1 MPSTYATRSQI
12 KASSHS
18 IYSQHLQVF
27 TECLREELML
37 AALRRGS
44 HNKGSPQHRHFYIE
58 IDLLEPIL
66 IKYVR
71 PHFLGDIFLGY
82 PELEIQ
88 DTVRQ

>member
-1 MPSTYATRSQI
+1 MPLEAKLKPQVTRFTV
-12 KASSHS
+12 S
-18 IYSQHLQVF
+18 ICQVF

-37 AALRRGS
+37 AVLKHGS
-44 HNKGSPQHRHFYIE
+44 HNKGSPQYRHFYIE

-71 PHFLGDIFLGY
+71 LHFLGDIFLGY

-88 DTVRQ
+88 DTVHQ

>member
-1 MPSTYATRSQI
+1 MPLEAKLKPQVTRFTV
-12 KASSHS
+12 S
-18 IYSQHLQVF
+18 ICQGF

-37 AALRRGS
+37 AALRCGS

-71 PHFLGDIFLGY
+71 LHFLGDIFLGY